1 MRHVNRHQARRF
13 RAKSAGS
20 QRYALVAILQGK
32 TDLIDGEIAFRPYQY
47 RNISRGCIVAFSTIR
62 E

>member
-1 MRHVNRHQARRF
+1 MRHVNRHQACRF

-20 QRYALVAILQGK
+20 QGYALVAILQGK

>member
-1 MRHVNRHQARRF
+1 MRHVNTYKSRRF
-13 RAKSAGS
+13 RAKSAGT
-20 QRYALVAILQGK
+20 QGYALVTILQGK
-32 TDLIDGEIAFRPYQY
+32 TDLIDGEIAFRTYQY